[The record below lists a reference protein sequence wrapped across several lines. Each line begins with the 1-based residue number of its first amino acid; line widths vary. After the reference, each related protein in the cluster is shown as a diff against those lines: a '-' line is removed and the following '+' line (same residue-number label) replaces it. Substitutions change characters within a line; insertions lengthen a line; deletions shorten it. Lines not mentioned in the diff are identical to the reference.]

1 MQMSH
6 KISGVTGPKLIKFV
20 AVVIFFI
27 DGVNA
32 TIPVAI
38 RQPVIE

>member
-1 MQMSH
+1 MQTH
-6 KISGVTGPKLIKFV
+6 LEISGVTGLKFTKFV

-32 TIPVAI
+32 TIRVPIRPSVA
-38 RQPVIE
+38 E